1 MILWLLLNGYSG
13 FPMKL
18 TSIRDENAIG
28 YLEHVYLD
36 GDLIATIYDTTDRV
50 KQPEYKFSCKY
61 KLSPS
66 EPYTSV
72 ADCKHDLFLL
82 IEFNTTIRL

>member
-1 MILWLLLNGYSG
+1 MIQWLLFDCCSG

-66 EPYTSV
+66 ETYKSV
-72 ADCKHDLFLL
+72 ADAKHDLFLF
-82 IEFNTTIRL
+82 ISVYFC